1 MNHPRYTLPAY
12 EKPKRNPW
20 PDRILMAGCLTIIG
34 LTGTL
39 LLAGWFQ
46 LLDDTP
52 LFK

>member
-12 EKPKRNPW
+12 EKPKSPW

-46 LLDDTP
+46 LLDETP